1 MAFVRT
7 KRVGEHEYRQLV
19 ENYRANGHHHQRVV
33 AHLGHA
39 DSLED
44 AIENT
49 RRKLADLD
57 GSRLAERIAE
67 ADRQVRLWERDIRTD
82 YGERLARYHDGEIPT
97 LEEFK
102 RRTGTEKRAAWG
114 EVVPIPP
121 EVEEYCR
128 AFGDGTAQEREYPD
142 FYGRTV
148 HYPGLYDYESRVKY
162 LWSWRREAVGKRTE
176 YERRSQRL
184 QERIEKLEQ
193 VGRSLRG
200 V

>member
-1 MAFVRT
+1 M
-7 KRVGEHEYRQLV
+7 EQ
-19 ENYRANGHHHQRVV
+19 
-33 AHLGHA
+33 
-39 DSLED
+39 
-44 AIENT
+44 IEN
-49 RRKLADLD
+49 
-57 GSRLAERIAE
+57 AERSANLYE
-67 ADRQVRLWERDIRTD
+67 DIIREH
-82 YGERLARYHDGEIPT
+82 YGARLARYHDGEIPT